1 MGYLCCYSVF
11 ICFFVLLLTGTTS
24 SQQSKCPFNY
34 IYHLGDGVADNG
46 NAIRTLPSGPLL
58 PAARLPYGE
67 TFPGRPT
74 GRWSDGRLI
83 IDFAA
88 TVLGLTRLQPY
99 LGANTSSNDGI
110 IFAVAGSPVLDRRYL
125 LSSVCSTPTDCA
137 RRLGDSLM
145 LLGDIEGNDIH
156 YPLLQGKSIQDIQT
170 NYVPFVTQTTI
181 NTTRELIRAGAKRIL
196 VPGNVPLGCYPY
208 ILSEF
213 PSNDPTAYDDVGCL
227 KSVNNLVLFKN
238 NHLQTSLASLRLE
251 FPNVTIL
258 YGDYF
263 TTVETVLR
271 TSLPGNN
278 RLLKACCG
286 IGGNYNYNSR
296 RFCGSLG
303 VPVCSDP
310 SKYIHWD
317 GIHLTQETNSRIS
330 QILVQQLL
338 PALGCS

>member
-24 SQQSKCPFNY
+24 SQQAKCPFNY

-58 PAARLPYGE
+58 SAARLPYGE
-67 TFPGRPT
+67 TYPGRPT

-88 TVLGLTRLQPY
+88 TVLGLTRLKPY
-99 LGANTSSNDGI
+99 LATNTSPNDGV
-110 IFAVAGSPVLDRRYL
+110 IFAVAGSPVLDRFFYLNKGVIIPNYVAPLKLQHNWFRRYL
-125 LSSVCSTPTDCA
+125 LSSVCMTPTECA

-170 NYVPFVTQTTI
+170 NYVPFVTETTI
-181 NTTRELIRAGAKRIL
+181 NTTREFIRAGAKRIL

-213 PSNDPTAYDDVGCL
+213 PSNDPTAYDDLGCL

-238 NHLQTSLASLRLE
+238 NHLQTSLASLKLE

-271 TSLPGNN
+271 TSLPEKVENCNGN
-278 RLLKACCG
+278 
-286 IGGNYNYNSR
+286 
-296 RFCGSLG
+296 GS
-303 VPVCSDP
+303 VCKK
-310 SKYIHWD
+310 SKK
-317 GIHLTQETNSRIS
+317 
-330 QILVQQLL
+330 
-338 PALGCS
+338 